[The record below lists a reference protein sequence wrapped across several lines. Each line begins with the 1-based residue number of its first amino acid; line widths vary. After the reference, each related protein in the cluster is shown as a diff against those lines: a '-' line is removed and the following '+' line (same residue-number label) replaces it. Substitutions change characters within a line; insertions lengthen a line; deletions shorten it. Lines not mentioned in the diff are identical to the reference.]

1 MDNLVVGRVTE
12 VNLR

>member
-1 MDNLVVGRVTE
+1 MKVATE